1 MKYLI
6 TENRINNLI
15 EQYILST
22 YPEVFKVYF
31 EIIQVYLG
39 SNNKLIDTTKINII
53 IDNSNNSKNYLVLGA
68 LRKQIIENVD
78 NVFGLNWKK
87 YGSGW
92 DFEVNQLCVR
102 PLGKIS

>member
-1 MKYLI
+1 MRYII

-15 EQYILST
+15 EKYILTT
-22 YPEVFKVYF
+22 YPEVYKVDF
-31 EIIQVYLG
+31 EIIKVYLG
-39 SNNKLIDTTKINII
+39 SDNKLIDATRIKII
-53 IDNSNNSKNYLVLGA
+53 IDNSDNSKNYLVLGA

-102 PLGKIS
+102 PL

>member
-1 MKYLI
+1 MNPHEQARLY
-6 TENRINNLI
+6 ENEIKKFAKKIIKNNG
-15 EQYILST
+15 E
-22 YPEVFKVYF
+22 
-31 EIIQVYLG
+31 
-39 SNNKLIDTTKINII
+39 DII
-53 IDNSNNSKNYLVLGA
+53 IDNSDNSKNYLVLGA

-78 NVFGLNWKK
+78 NVFGFNWKK